1 MAQPA
6 GSTPEQSVPSNPP
19 PRGLKLFATSV
30 LAGIAGGLF
39 GAIAAG
45 LLGLSKMLA
54 GGVAGTAMA
63 ILVALI
69 LIRERKRAAAAE

>member
-1 MAQPA
+1 
-6 GSTPEQSVPSNPP
+6 V
-19 PRGLKLFATSV
+19 
-30 LAGIAGGLF
+30 
-39 GAIAAG
+39 
-45 LLGLSKMLA
+45 LA